1 MIIKPEIYPIFIS
14 DSTMVTTVLNLL
26 QKMTQRRVKSVFLL
40 EIQYLCVVF
49 GVRNDTEVTL
59 GG

>member
-1 MIIKPEIYPIFIS
+1 
-14 DSTMVTTVLNLL
+14 MVTTVLNLL